1 MTMTATLLTDAFER
15 ISEEVHNTVEGL
27 TGDHLTQRIAPDANT
42 IGWLV
47 WHLTRVQDDHIADVA
62 DKGQVWTSGGW
73 YDRFGLPFDARAT
86 GYGFSTDDVAS
97 VKGIDESQLT
107 GYFDAVHQQT
117 LDYVADLRNGDL
129 VRIVD
134 TRWDPPVSLAARL
147 VSVISDDLQH
157 VGQAAFIR
165 GLL

>member
-27 TGDHLTQRIAPDANT
+27 TEDQLTKRIAPGANT

-86 GYGFSTDDVAS
+86 GYGFSADDVAA
-97 VKGIDESQLT
+97 VEGIDESQLT

>member
-27 TGDHLTQRIAPDANT
+27 TGDQLTKRIAPGANT

-86 GYGFSTDDVAS
+86 GYGFSTDDVAA

-117 LDYVADLRNGDL
+117 LDFVADLRNGDL